1 MIPPRKLAELIRYTV
16 EELPYD
22 KQQEVYDFATYL
34 KNKAKNTEPK
44 SGSGFQSMIGMLDG
58 PSDLASNHDEIYD

>member
-1 MIPPRKLAELIRYTV
+1 MVPPAKLIELINNTV
-16 EELPYD
+16 ENLPYD

-34 KNKAKNTEPK
+34 KSKTKKAVSKNPSTLGK
-44 SGSGFQSMIGMLDG
+44 MIGVLEG